1 MIVMGWEVAF
11 ILNSFV
17 LLVLLVGG
25 EWIAFGLGAAGLF
38 ALFLQGGTVSFH
50 PLGTVIWNS
59 VNNFTLTAIPLFVF
73 MGEMVLHG
81 GIGQRFYRGM
91 GLIFSRLPGGL
102 LQANIVSCAIFAAVT
117 GVSVATAATVGTV
130 AIPELSKRGYDREM
144 IFGSLAGGGTLGI
157 LIPPSVPFIIYGVM
171 AQESI
176 TDLFAAGIIPGIV
189 LSLIFMT
196 YIAIR
201 VSVTPRLVPES
212 REASLSL
219 HEKFLVLVHVLPVFG
234 LIFLVLGGIYFGI
247 MTPTE
252 AAAVG
257 AFVSILLSAC
267 YGRLNF
273 SNLKLVLSQTV
284 RTTSMILFIMA
295 GASIFSFALVNSGIN
310 RELTN
315 WVVSQGQVQA
325 TFFILICIIYIIMG
339 CFFDP
344 ISMVVLTMP
353 ILYPIVLKFG
363 FNPIWYGVIL
373 VILIELG
380 LITPP
385 VGFNLFVIH
394 GISGGRP
401 MGEVIRGSFPY
412 MLMMLLMITIL
423 YFFPQIAIW
432 LPQALK

>member
-1 MIVMGWEVAF
+1 M
-11 ILNSFV
+11 
-17 LLVLLVGG
+17 
-25 EWIAFGLGAAGLF
+25 
-38 ALFLQGGTVSFH
+38 
-50 PLGTVIWNS
+50 
-59 VNNFTLTAIPLFVF
+59 
-73 MGEMVLHG
+73 
-81 GIGQRFYRGM
+81 GM
-91 GLIFSRLPGGL
+91 GLIFARLPGGL

-130 AIPELSKRGYDREM
+130 AIPELTKRGYDRKM

-189 LSLIFMT
+189 LSLIFMV

-201 VSVTPRLVPES
+201 VLTKPQLAPRAH
-212 REASLSL
+212 EASLSFREKLFIIL
-219 HEKFLVLVHVLPVFG
+219 HTLPVFG

-257 AFVSILLSAC
+257 AFVSIFMSAC
-267 YGRLNF
+267 YGKLNLA
-273 SNLKLVLSQTV
+273 NIKLVLTQTV
-284 RTTSMILFIMA
+284 RTTSMILLIMA

-315 WVVSQGQVQA
+315 WVVSKGQIQI
-325 TFFILICIIYIIMG
+325 TFFILVCIIYIVMG

-401 MGEVIRGSFPY
+401 MNEIIRGAFPY
-412 MLMMLLMITIL
+412 VMLILSMVFIL
-423 YFFPQIAIW
+423 YLFPQMATW

>member
-1 MIVMGWEVAF
+1 MAWDVAF
-11 ILNSFV
+11 ILNSLV
-17 LLVLLVGG
+17 LLILLVGG
-25 EWIAFGLGAAGLF
+25 EWIVFGLGAAGLF
-38 ALFLQGGTVSFH
+38 ALYIHGGAINFH
-50 PLGTVIWNS
+50 PLGAVIWNS
-59 VNNFTLTAIPLFVF
+59 VNSFTLTAIPLFVF

-81 GIGQRFYRGM
+81 GISQRFYRGM
-91 GLIFSRLPGGL
+91 GLIFARLPGGL

-130 AIPELSKRGYDREM
+130 AIPEMTKQGYDRKM

-189 LSLIFMT
+189 LSLIFMV
-196 YIAIR
+196 YIAVR
-201 VSVTPRLVPES
+201 VLMKPQLAPKSQEVSLPPR
-212 REASLSL
+212 
-219 HEKFLVLVHVLPVFG
+219 EKFFIILHVLPVFG

-257 AFVSILLSAC
+257 AFVSIFMSAC
-267 YGRLNF
+267 YGKLNLA
-273 SNLKLVLSQTV
+273 NIKLVLSQTV
-284 RTTSMILFIMA
+284 RTTSMILLIMA
-295 GASIFSFALVNSGIN
+295 CASIFSFALVNSGIN

-315 WVVSQGQVQA
+315 WVVSTGHNQA
-325 TFFILICIIYIIMG
+325 TFFILICIIYLIMG

-353 ILYPIVLKFG
+353 VLYPIVLKFG

-401 MGEVIRGSFPY
+401 MNEVILGSVPY
-412 MLMMLLMITIL
+412 VFMMLLMIVIL

>member
-1 MIVMGWEVAF
+1 MAWELAF
-11 ILNSFV
+11 ILNSLL

-25 EWIAFGLGAAGLF
+25 EWIAFSLGAAGLF
-38 ALFLQGGTVSFH
+38 ALFLQGGTVNFH
-50 PLGTVIWNS
+50 PLGSVIWNS

-81 GIGQRFYRGM
+81 GLSQRFYRGM
-91 GLIFSRLPGGL
+91 GLIFSRLPGRL
-102 LQANIVSCAIFAAVT
+102 LQANIASCAIFAAVT

-130 AIPELSKRGYDREM
+130 AVPELSKRGYDREM

-189 LSLIFMT
+189 LALIFMC
-196 YIAIR
+196 YVAVR
-201 VSVTPRLVPES
+201 VLVTPRLVPHES
-212 REASLSL
+212 EEASLSTR
-219 HEKFLVLVHVLPVFG
+219 EKALALVHILPVFG

-267 YGRLNF
+267 YGKLNVT
-273 SNLKLVLSQTV
+273 NLRVVLSQTI

-315 WVVSQGQVQA
+315 WVVSLGQGQV
-325 TFFILICIIYIIMG
+325 TFFILICFIYIVLG

-353 ILYPIVLKFG
+353 ILFPMVLEFG
-363 FNPIWYGVIL
+363 FDPIWYGV
-373 VILIELG
+373 VVVVLIELG

-394 GISGGRP
+394 GVSGGRP
-401 MGEVIRGSFPY
+401 MAEIMRGSFPY
-412 MLMMLLMITIL
+412 ILMMSLMIVIL
-423 YFFPQIAIW
+423 YFFPQIALW
-432 LPQALK
+432 LPKALR

>member
-1 MIVMGWEVAF
+1 MSWELAF
-11 ILNSFV
+11 ILNASILFI
-17 LLVLLVGG
+17 LLVGG
-25 EWIAFGLGAAGLF
+25 EWIAFGLGAAGVF
-38 ALFLQGGTVSFH
+38 ALLVTGGTVNFH
-50 PLGTVIWNS
+50 PLGAVMWNS

-81 GIGQRFYRGM
+81 GISQRFYRGM
-91 GLIFSRLPGGL
+91 GLLFSRLPGGL

-130 AIPELSKRGYDREM
+130 AIPELTKRGYNREM

-157 LIPPSVPFIIYGVM
+157 LIPPSVPFIVYGVM

-176 TDLFAAGIIPGIV
+176 TDLFAAGIIPGIG
-189 LSLIFMT
+189 LSLIFMI

-201 VSVTPRLVPES
+201 VFMKPQLAPRSQEV
-212 REASLSL
+212 SLSPR
-219 HEKFLVLVHVLPVFG
+219 EKFFVYLHILPVFG

-257 AFVSILLSAC
+257 AFVAMIMSAC
-267 YGRLNF
+267 YGKLTF
-273 SNLKLVLSQTV
+273 SNLKVVLTQTV
-284 RTTSMILFIMA
+284 RTTSMILIIMA

-315 WVVSQGQVQA
+315 WVVSMGQVQV
-325 TFFILICIIYIIMG
+325 TFFILICIIYIVMG

-401 MGEVIRGSFPY
+401 MGEIIRGSLPY
-412 MLMMLLMITIL
+412 MFMMLFMIGIL
-423 YFFPQIAIW
+423 YFFPQIATW

>member
-1 MIVMGWEVAF
+1 MAWEVAF
-11 ILNSFV
+11 ILNS
-17 LLVLLVGG
+17 LVLLILLMGG

-38 ALFLQGGTVSFH
+38 ALIIHGGTIGFH

-81 GIGQRFYRGM
+81 GISQKFYRGM
-91 GLIFSRLPGGL
+91 GLIFARLPGGL

-130 AIPELSKRGYDREM
+130 AIPELTKRGYDRKM

-157 LIPPSVPFIIYGVM
+157 LTPPSVPFIIYGVM

-189 LSLIFMT
+189 LSLIFMV

-201 VSVTPRLVPES
+201 VLTKPQLAPRAH
-212 REASLSL
+212 EASLSFREKLFIIL
-219 HEKFLVLVHVLPVFG
+219 HTLPVFG

-257 AFVSILLSAC
+257 AFVSIFMSAC
-267 YGRLNF
+267 YGKLNLA
-273 SNLKLVLSQTV
+273 NIKLVLTQTV
-284 RTTSMILFIMA
+284 RTTSMILLIMA

-315 WVVSQGQVQA
+315 WVVSKGQIQI
-325 TFFILICIIYIIMG
+325 TFFILVCIIYIVMG

-401 MGEVIRGSFPY
+401 MNEIIRGAFPY
-412 MLMMLLMITIL
+412 VMLILSMVFIL
-423 YFFPQIAIW
+423 YLFPQMATW

>member
-1 MIVMGWEVAF
+1 MAWEIAF

-17 LLVLLVGG
+17 LLVLLIGG

-38 ALFLQGGTVSFH
+38 ALFIQGGGVNFH
-50 PLGTVIWNS
+50 PLGTVVWNS
-59 VNNFTLTAIPLFVF
+59 VNSFTLTAIPLFVF

-81 GIGQRFYRGM
+81 GISQRFYRGM
-91 GLIFSRLPGGL
+91 GLLFARLPGGL

-130 AIPELSKRGYDREM
+130 AIPELTKQGYDRKM

-189 LSLIFMT
+189 LSLIFMI
-196 YIAIR
+196 YIAFR
-201 VSVTPRLVPES
+201 VLMKPNLAPKSQETHLPFRQKVSIL
-212 REASLSL
+212 L
-219 HEKFLVLVHVLPVFG
+219 HTLPVFG
-234 LIFLVLGGIYFGI
+234 LIFIVLGGIYFGI

-257 AFVSILLSAC
+257 AFVAIIMSIC
-267 YGRLNF
+267 YGKLNF
-273 SNLKLVLSQTV
+273 SNLRLVLSQTV
-284 RTTSMILFIMA
+284 KTTSMILLIMA

-315 WVVSQGQVQA
+315 WVVSKGQVQV
-325 TFFILICIIYIIMG
+325 TFFILICIIYLIMG

-353 ILYPIVLKFG
+353 VLYPIVLKFG

-401 MGEVIRGSFPY
+401 MNEIILGSVPY
-412 MLMMLLMITIL
+412 VVMMLVMIVIL
-423 YFFPQIAIW
+423 YCFPQIALW

>member
-1 MIVMGWEVAF
+1 MAWDIAF

-17 LLVLLVGG
+17 LLILLIGG

-38 ALFLQGGTVSFH
+38 ALFIHGGGINFH
-50 PLGTVIWNS
+50 PLGAIVWNS
-59 VNNFTLTAIPLFVF
+59 VNSFTLTAIPLFVF

-81 GIGQRFYRGM
+81 GISQRFYRGM
-91 GLIFSRLPGGL
+91 GLLFARLPGGL

-130 AIPELSKRGYDREM
+130 AIPELTKQGYDRKM
-144 IFGSLAGGGTLGI
+144 VFGSLAGGGTLGI

-176 TDLFAAGIIPGIV
+176 TDLFAAGVIPGIV
-189 LSLIFMT
+189 LSLIFMI
-196 YIAIR
+196 YIAFR
-201 VSVTPRLVPES
+201 VLMKPHLAPKSQETYLPS
-212 REASLSL
+212 RKKVSIIL
-219 HEKFLVLVHVLPVFG
+219 HTLPVFG
-234 LIFLVLGGIYFGI
+234 LIFIVLGGIYFGI

-257 AFVSILLSAC
+257 AFVAIIMSAF
-267 YGRLNF
+267 YGNLNF
-273 SNLKLVLSQTV
+273 SNLRLVLSQTV
-284 RTTSMILFIMA
+284 KTTSMILLIMA

-315 WVVSQGQVQA
+315 WVVSKGQVQV
-325 TFFILICIIYIIMG
+325 TFFILICIIYLIMG

-353 ILYPIVLKFG
+353 VLYPIVLKFG

-412 MLMMLLMITIL
+412 MVMMLLMITVL

>member
-1 MIVMGWEVAF
+1 MEWNVGLI
-11 ILNSFV
+11 ISSFV
-17 LLVLLVGG
+17 LILLLIGG
-25 EWIAFGLGAAGLF
+25 EWIAFGLGGAGLF
-38 ALFLQGGTVSFH
+38 ALFLYGGTASFH
-50 PLGTVIWNS
+50 PLGSVIWNS
-59 VNNFTLTAIPLFVF
+59 TNSFTLTAIPLFVF

-81 GIGQRFYRGM
+81 GISQRFYRGM
-91 GLIFSRLPGGL
+91 ELIFSRFRGGL
-102 LQANIVSCAIFAAVT
+102 LQANIFSCAIFAAVT

-130 AIPELSKRGYDREM
+130 AVPELTKKGYDREM
-144 IFGSLAGGGTLGI
+144 VFGSLAGGGTLGI

-196 YIAIR
+196 YIGIR
-201 VSVTPRLVPES
+201 VSISPHLAPRSP
-212 REASLSL
+212 EASLPL
-219 HEKFLVLVHVLPVFG
+219 REKFLVIAHVLPVFG
-234 LIFLVLGGIYFGI
+234 LIFLVLGGIYFGV

-257 AFVSILLSAC
+257 AFISMVMSAF

-273 SNLKLVLSQTV
+273 RNLKLVTLSTV
-284 RTTSMILFIMA
+284 RTTSMILVIMA
-295 GASIFSFALVNSGIN
+295 GASVFSFALVNSGIN
-310 RELTN
+310 RELTQ
-315 WVVSQGQVQA
+315 WVVSQSQVQVV
-325 TFFILICIIYIIMG
+325 FFILICIIYLILG

-353 ILYPIVLKFG
+353 VLYPIVLKFG

-385 VGFNLFVIH
+385 VGFNLYVIH

-401 MGEVIRGSFPY
+401 MGEVIRGSVPY
-412 MLMMLLMITIL
+412 MLMMILMIIIL
-423 YFFPQIAIW
+423 YFFPQLALW

>member
-1 MIVMGWEVAF
+1 MGWEVAF

-25 EWIAFGLGAAGLF
+25 EWIAFALGAAGLF

-102 LQANIVSCAIFAAVT
+102 LQANIVSCAIFSAVT

-130 AIPELSKRGYDREM
+130 AVPELSKRGYDREM

-157 LIPPSVPFIIYGVM
+157 LIPPSIPFIIYGVM

-212 REASLSL
+212 KEASLSIK
-219 HEKFLVLVHVLPVFG
+219 EKLLVLVHVLPVFG
-234 LIFLVLGGIYFGI
+234 LVFLVLGGIYFGI

-257 AFVSILLSAC
+257 AFVSILLSVC

-273 SNLKLVLSQTV
+273 TNLKLVLSQTV

-401 MGEVIRGSFPY
+401 MNEIIQGSFPY

>member
-1 MIVMGWEVAF
+1 
-11 ILNSFV
+11 
-17 LLVLLVGG
+17 
-25 EWIAFGLGAAGLF
+25 
-38 ALFLQGGTVSFH
+38 
-50 PLGTVIWNS
+50 
-59 VNNFTLTAIPLFVF
+59 
-73 MGEMVLHG
+73 
-81 GIGQRFYRGM
+81 
-91 GLIFSRLPGGL
+91 
-102 LQANIVSCAIFAAVT
+102 
-117 GVSVATAATVGTV
+117 VGTV
-130 AIPELSKRGYDREM
+130 AVPELSKRGYDREM

-189 LSLIFMT
+189 LTLIFMT
-196 YIAIR
+196 YVAIR
-201 VSVTPRLVPES
+201 VLVTPRLVPDGS
-212 REASLSL
+212 LEAPLSAK
-219 HEKFLVLVHVLPVFG
+219 EKTRALLHVLPVFG
-234 LIFLVLGGIYFGI
+234 LIFLVLGGIYFGV

-257 AFVSILLSAC
+257 AFVSMLLSAC
-267 YGRLNF
+267 YGKLTF
-273 SNLKLVLSQTV
+273 TSLKLVLSQTV
-284 RTTSMILFIMA
+284 KTTSMILFIMA

-310 RELTN
+310 RELTT
-315 WVVSQGQVQA
+315 WVVSQGQVQV
-325 TFFILICIIYIIMG
+325 TFFILVCIIYLILG

-353 ILYPIVLKFG
+353 ILYPIVLQFG
-363 FNPIWYGVIL
+363 FDPIWYGVIL

-412 MLMMLLMITIL
+412 MLMMCFMIGIL
-423 YFFPQIAIW
+423 YLFPQIAVW
-432 LPQALK
+432 LPRALR

>member
-1 MIVMGWEVAF
+1 MEWNIGLILSSF
-11 ILNSFV
+11 ILI
-17 LLVLLVGG
+17 LLLIGG
-25 EWIAFGLGAAGLF
+25 EWIAFGLGGAGIF
-38 ALFLQGGTVSFH
+38 ALYLYGGAASFR
-50 PLGTVIWNS
+50 PLGSVIWNS
-59 VNNFTLTAIPLFVF
+59 TNSFTLTAIPLFVF

-81 GIGQRFYRGM
+81 GISQRFYRGM
-91 GLIFSRLPGGL
+91 ELLFSRFRGGL
-102 LQANIVSCAIFAAVT
+102 LQANIFSCAIFAAVT

-130 AIPELSKRGYDREM
+130 AVPELTKKGYDREM

-196 YIAIR
+196 YIGIR
-201 VSVTPRLVPES
+201 VSLSPHLAPKS
-212 REASLSL
+212 QEASLPPR
-219 HEKFLVLVHVLPVFG
+219 EKFFVILHVLPVFG

-257 AFVSILLSAC
+257 AFISMVMSAF
-267 YGRLNF
+267 YGKLNF
-273 SNLKLVLSQTV
+273 ANLKLVAFSTV
-284 RTTSMILFIMA
+284 RTTSMILLIMA

-310 RELTN
+310 RELTQ
-315 WVVSQGQVQA
+315 WVVSQSQVQVV
-325 TFFILICIIYIIMG
+325 FFILICIIYLILG

-401 MGEVIRGSFPY
+401 MGEVIRGSMPY
-412 MLMMLLMITIL
+412 MFMMILMIVIL
-423 YFFPQIAIW
+423 YLFPQITLW
-432 LPQALK
+432 LPQTLK

>member
-1 MIVMGWEVAF
+1 MEWEIALLIDSL
-11 ILNSFV
+11 ILV
-17 LLVLLVGG
+17 LLLVGG
-25 EWIAFGLGAAGLF
+25 EWIAFGLGGAGLF
-38 ALFLQGGTVSFH
+38 ALFLQGGAVNFR

-59 VNNFTLTAIPLFVF
+59 TNSFTLTAIPLFVF

-91 GLIFSRLPGGL
+91 ELLFSRVCGRL

-130 AIPELSKRGYDREM
+130 AVPELTKQGYDRKM

-189 LSLIFMT
+189 LSLLFMI
-196 YIAIR
+196 YIAFR
-201 VSVTPRLVPES
+201 VFMKPHLAPKCQETSLPF
-212 REASLSL
+212 REKGWILL
-219 HEKFLVLVHVLPVFG
+219 HTLPVFG
-234 LIFLVLGGIYFGI
+234 LIFVVLGGIYFGI

-257 AFVSILLSAC
+257 AFVAIVMSAC
-267 YGRLNF
+267 YGKLGF
-273 SNLKLVLSQTV
+273 SNLRLVLSQTV
-284 RTTSMILFIMA
+284 KTTSMILLIMV

-315 WVVSQGQVQA
+315 WVISKGQVQGI
-325 TFFILICIIYIIMG
+325 FFILICIIYLIMG

-344 ISMVVLTMP
+344 ISIVVLTMP
-353 ILYPIVLKFG
+353 VLYPIVLKFG

-373 VILIELG
+373 VIMIEVG

-401 MGEVIRGSFPY
+401 MNEIIEGSVPY
-412 MLMMLLMITIL
+412 VGMILLMIVIL
-423 YFFPQIAIW
+423 YCFPQIALW

>member
-1 MIVMGWEVAF
+1 MGWEVAF

-176 TDLFAAGIIPGIV
+176 TDLFAAGIIPGII

-201 VSVTPRLVPES
+201 VLITPRLVPES
-212 REASLSL
+212 KEASLSL
-219 HEKFLVLVHVLPVFG
+219 NEKFLVLVHVLPVFG

-401 MGEVIRGSFPY
+401 MSEVIRGSFPY

>member
-1 MIVMGWEVAF
+1 
-11 ILNSFV
+11 
-17 LLVLLVGG
+17 
-25 EWIAFGLGAAGLF
+25 
-38 ALFLQGGTVSFH
+38 
-50 PLGTVIWNS
+50 
-59 VNNFTLTAIPLFVF
+59 
-73 MGEMVLHG
+73 
-81 GIGQRFYRGM
+81 
-91 GLIFSRLPGGL
+91 
-102 LQANIVSCAIFAAVT
+102 
-117 GVSVATAATVGTV
+117 
-130 AIPELSKRGYDREM
+130 
-144 IFGSLAGGGTLGI
+144 
-157 LIPPSVPFIIYGVM
+157 M

-196 YIAIR
+196 YIGIR
-201 VSVTPRLVPES
+201 VSISPHLAPKS
-212 REASLSL
+212 REASLPL
-219 HEKFLVLVHVLPVFG
+219 REKFFVILHVVPVFG

-257 AFVSILLSAC
+257 AFISMVMSGF
-267 YGRLNF
+267 YGKLNF
-273 SNLKLVLSQTV
+273 ANLKLVALSTV

-310 RELTN
+310 RELTQ
-315 WVVSQGQVQA
+315 WVVSQSQVQII
-325 TFFILICIIYIIMG
+325 FFILICIIYLILG

-353 ILYPIVLKFG
+353 IFYPIVLKFG

-385 VGFNLFVIH
+385 VGFNLYVIH
-394 GISGGRP
+394 AISGGRP
-401 MGEVIRGSFPY
+401 IGEVIHGAIPY
-412 MLMMLLMITIL
+412 MVMMIMMIIIL
-423 YFFPQIAIW
+423 YFFPQMALW

>member
-1 MIVMGWEVAF
+1 MAWNIAF
-11 ILNSFV
+11 LLNSLILF
-17 LLVLLVGG
+17 LLLMGG

-38 ALFLQGGTVSFH
+38 ALFIHGGVVSFH
-50 PLGTVIWNS
+50 PLGAVIWNS
-59 VNNFTLTAIPLFVF
+59 TNNFTLTAIPLFVF

-81 GIGQRFYRGM
+81 GISQRFYRGM

-130 AIPELSKRGYDREM
+130 AVPELSKRGYDREM

-212 REASLSL
+212 KEASLAIK
-219 HEKFLVLVHVLPVFG
+219 EKFLVLIHVLPVFG
-234 LIFLVLGGIYFGI
+234 LIFLVPGGIYFGV

-257 AFVSILLSAC
+257 AFVSILMSAC
-267 YGRLNF
+267 YGKLNF
-273 SNLKLVLSQTV
+273 INLKLVLSQTV

>member
-1 MIVMGWEVAF
+1 VTWDVVF
-11 ILNSFV
+11 ILNS
-17 LLVLLVGG
+17 LLLLLLMMGG
-25 EWIAFGLGAAGLF
+25 QWIAFALGAAGLF
-38 ALFLQGGTVSFH
+38 ALMITSGVIGFH

-81 GIGQRFYRGM
+81 GISQRFYRGM
-91 GLIFSRLPGGL
+91 GLIFARLPGGL

-117 GVSVATAATVGTV
+117 GVSVATAATIGTV
-130 AIPELSKRGYDREM
+130 AIPELTKRGYDRKM

-157 LIPPSVPFIIYGVM
+157 LIPPSIPFIIYGVM

-176 TDLFAAGIIPGIV
+176 TNLFAAGIIPGIV
-189 LSLIFMT
+189 LTLMFMI
-196 YIAIR
+196 YITIR
-201 VSVTPRLVPES
+201 VLIKPQLVPKAHDAS
-212 REASLSL
+212 MPLREKLFIIL
-219 HEKFLVLVHVLPVFG
+219 HTVPVFG
-234 LIFLVLGGIYFGI
+234 LIFLVLGGIYLGI

-257 AFVSILLSAC
+257 AFFAIIMSFF
-267 YGRLNF
+267 YGNLTF
-273 SNLKLVLSQTV
+273 SNMKIVLAQTV
-284 RTTSMILFIMA
+284 KTTSMILLIMA

-315 WVVSQGQVQA
+315 WVVSYGQIQV
-325 TFFILICIIYIIMG
+325 TFFILVCIIYIVMG

-344 ISMVVLTMP
+344 ISMMVLTMP

-363 FNPIWYGVIL
+363 FDPIWYGVI
-373 VILIELG
+373 VVVLIELG

-394 GISGGRP
+394 GISGKRP
-401 MGEVIRGSFPY
+401 MGEVIQGAFPY
-412 MLMMLLMITIL
+412 CFLMFLLIIVL
-423 YFFPQIAIW
+423 YFFPGLATW
-432 LPQALK
+432 LPRALN

>member
-1 MIVMGWEVAF
+1 MAWEIAF

-17 LLVLLVGG
+17 LLVLLIGG

-38 ALFLQGGTVSFH
+38 ALFIQGGAVNFH
-50 PLGTVIWNS
+50 PLGTVVWNS
-59 VNNFTLTAIPLFVF
+59 VNSFTLTAIPLFVF

-81 GIGQRFYRGM
+81 GISQRFYRGM
-91 GLIFSRLPGGL
+91 GLIFARLPGGL

-130 AIPELSKRGYDREM
+130 AIPELTKQGYDRKM

-189 LSLIFMT
+189 LSLIFMV
-196 YIAIR
+196 YIAFR
-201 VSVTPRLVPES
+201 VLMKPRLAPKS
-212 REASLSL
+212 QEAHLPLGEKVMILL
-219 HEKFLVLVHVLPVFG
+219 HTLPVFG
-234 LIFLVLGGIYFGI
+234 LIFIVLGGIYFGI

-257 AFVSILLSAC
+257 AFVAIVMSAF
-267 YGRLNF
+267 YGKFNF
-273 SNLKLVLSQTV
+273 SNLKLVLSQAV
-284 RTTSMILFIMA
+284 KTTSMILLIMA

-315 WVVSQGQVQA
+315 WVVSKGQVQV
-325 TFFILICIIYIIMG
+325 TFFILICIIYLIMG

-353 ILYPIVLKFG
+353 VLYPIVLKFG

-401 MGEVIRGSFPY
+401 MNEVILGSVPY
-412 MLMMLLMITIL
+412 VVMMLIMIVIL
-423 YFFPQIAIW
+423 YFYPQIAIW

>member
-1 MIVMGWEVAF
+1 MEWNVGLI
-11 ILNSFV
+11 ISSFV
-17 LLVLLVGG
+17 LILLLIGG
-25 EWIAFGLGAAGLF
+25 EWIAFGLGGAGIF
-38 ALFLQGGTVSFH
+38 ALYLYGGVTSFR
-50 PLGTVIWNS
+50 PIGSVIWNS
-59 VNNFTLTAIPLFVF
+59 TNSFTLTAIPLFVF

-81 GIGQRFYRGM
+81 GISQRFYRGM
-91 GLIFSRLPGGL
+91 ELICSRFRGGL
-102 LQANIVSCAIFAAVT
+102 LQANIFSCAIFAAVT

-130 AIPELSKRGYDREM
+130 AVPELTKKGYDREM
-144 IFGSLAGGGTLGI
+144 VFGSLAGGGTLGI

-196 YIAIR
+196 YIGIR
-201 VSVTPRLVPES
+201 VSISPHLAPKSQQTTLPL
-212 REASLSL
+212 REKSL
-219 HEKFLVLVHVLPVFG
+219 LVLHVLPVFG
-234 LIFLVLGGIYFGI
+234 LIFLVLGGIYFGV

-257 AFVSILLSAC
+257 AFISMGMSAF
-267 YGRLNF
+267 YGKLNF
-273 SNLKLVLSQTV
+273 SNLKVVTLSTV
-284 RTTSMILFIMA
+284 RTTSMILLIMA
-295 GASIFSFALVNSGIN
+295 GASVFSFALVNSGIN
-310 RELTN
+310 RELTQ
-315 WVVSQGQVQA
+315 WVVSQSQVQVV
-325 TFFILICIIYIIMG
+325 FFILICIIYLILG

-353 ILYPIVLKFG
+353 VLYPIVLKFG
-363 FNPIWYGVIL
+363 FNPIWYGVVL

-385 VGFNLFVIH
+385 VGFNLYVIH

-401 MGEVIRGSFPY
+401 MGEVVRGSVPY
-412 MLMMLLMITIL
+412 MLMMILMIIIL
-423 YFFPQIAIW
+423 YFFPQIATW

>member
-1 MIVMGWEVAF
+1 MAWDIAF

-17 LLVLLVGG
+17 LLILLIGG

-38 ALFLQGGTVSFH
+38 ALFIHGGGINFH
-50 PLGTVIWNS
+50 PLGAIVWNS
-59 VNNFTLTAIPLFVF
+59 VNSFTLTAIPLFVF

-81 GIGQRFYRGM
+81 GISQRFYRGM
-91 GLIFSRLPGGL
+91 GLLFARLPGGL

-130 AIPELSKRGYDREM
+130 AIPELTKQGYDRKM
-144 IFGSLAGGGTLGI
+144 VFGSLAGGGTLGI

-176 TDLFAAGIIPGIV
+176 TDLFAAGVIPGIV
-189 LSLIFMT
+189 LSLIFMI
-196 YIAIR
+196 YIAFR
-201 VSVTPRLVPES
+201 VLMKPHLAPKSQETYLPS
-212 REASLSL
+212 RKKVSIIL
-219 HEKFLVLVHVLPVFG
+219 HTLPVFG
-234 LIFLVLGGIYFGI
+234 LIFIVLGGIYFGI

-257 AFVSILLSAC
+257 AFVAIIMSAF
-267 YGRLNF
+267 YGNLNF
-273 SNLKLVLSQTV
+273 SNLRLVLSQTV
-284 RTTSMILFIMA
+284 KTTSMILLIMA

-315 WVVSQGQVQA
+315 WVVSKGQVQV
-325 TFFILICIIYIIMG
+325 TFFILICIIYLIMG

-353 ILYPIVLKFG
+353 VLYPIVLKFG

-412 MLMMLLMITIL
+412 MVMMLLMITIL

>member
-1 MIVMGWEVAF
+1 MAWELAF

-17 LLVLLVGG
+17 LLILLVGG
-25 EWIAFGLGAAGLF
+25 EWIAFSLGAAGLF
-38 ALFLQGGTVSFH
+38 ALFLQGGTVNFH
-50 PLGTVIWNS
+50 PLGSVIWNS

-81 GIGQRFYRGM
+81 GLGQRFYRGM
-91 GLIFSRLPGGL
+91 GLIFLRLPGGL
-102 LQANIVSCAIFAAVT
+102 LQANIASCAIFAAVT

-130 AIPELSKRGYDREM
+130 AIPELSKRGYNREM

-189 LSLIFMT
+189 LTLIFMT

-201 VSVTPRLVPES
+201 VLITPGLASDQS
-212 REASLSL
+212 REALLSL
-219 HEKFLVLVHVLPVFG
+219 REKAFIILHVLPVFG
-234 LIFLVLGGIYFGI
+234 LIFLVLGGIYFGV

-267 YGRLNF
+267 YGKLNF
-273 SNLKLVLSQTV
+273 TNLKLVLSQTV

-315 WVVSQGQVQA
+315 WVVSQGQVQM
-325 TFFILICIIYIIMG
+325 TFFILVCIIYLIMG

-353 ILYPIVLKFG
+353 ILYPIVLQFG
-363 FNPIWYGVIL
+363 FDPIWYGVIL

-401 MGEVIRGSFPY
+401 MGEIIRGSFPY
-412 MLMMLLMITIL
+412 MLMMLLMIVIL
-423 YFFPQIAIW
+423 YLFPQIAIW
-432 LPQALK
+432 LPKALK

>member
-1 MIVMGWEVAF
+1 MTWELAF

-17 LLVLLVGG
+17 LLILLVGG

-38 ALFLQGGTVSFH
+38 ALFFQGGTVNFH
-50 PLGTVIWNS
+50 PLGSVIWNS

-81 GIGQRFYRGM
+81 GLGQRVYRGM

-102 LQANIVSCAIFAAVT
+102 LQANIASCAIFAAVT

-130 AIPELSKRGYDREM
+130 AIPELSKRGYNREM

-189 LSLIFMT
+189 LTLIFMT

-201 VSVTPRLVPES
+201 VLITPRLAPNES
-212 REASLSL
+212 KEASLSL
-219 HEKFLVLVHVLPVFG
+219 REKALVMVHVLPVFG

-267 YGRLNF
+267 YGKLNF
-273 SNLKLVLSQTV
+273 TNLKLVLSQTV

-315 WVVSQGQVQA
+315 WVVSQGQVQV
-325 TFFILICIIYIIMG
+325 TFFILVCIIYLIMG

-353 ILYPIVLKFG
+353 ILYPIVLQFG
-363 FNPIWYGVIL
+363 FDPIWYGVIL

-412 MLMMLLMITIL
+412 MLMMLFMIGIL
-423 YFFPQIAIW
+423 YFFPQIAVW
-432 LPQALK
+432 LPRALR

>member
-1 MIVMGWEVAF
+1 MEWEIV
-11 ILNSFV
+11 LLLDSFV
-17 LLVLLVGG
+17 LILLLVGG
-25 EWIAFGLGAAGLF
+25 EWIAFGLGGAGLF
-38 ALFLQGGTVSFH
+38 ALFLQGGAVNFR
-50 PLGTVIWNS
+50 PLGMVIWNS
-59 VNNFTLTAIPLFVF
+59 TNSFTLTAIPLFVF

-91 GLIFSRLPGGL
+91 ELLFSRVRGGL

-130 AIPELSKRGYDREM
+130 AIPELTKQGYDRKM

-196 YIAIR
+196 YIGIR
-201 VSVTPRLVPES
+201 VSISPHLAPRAK
-212 REASLSL
+212 EASLPL
-219 HEKFLVLVHVLPVFG
+219 KDKLMILVHLLPVFG
-234 LIFLVLGGIYFGI
+234 LIFFVLGGIYFGI

-257 AFVSILLSAC
+257 AFISMILSAF
-267 YGRLNF
+267 YKKLNF
-273 SNLKLVLSQTV
+273 TNLKLVMFSTV

-315 WVVSQGQVQA
+315 WVVSQSNIQVV
-325 TFFILICIIYIIMG
+325 FFILICIIYLILG

-353 ILYPIVLKFG
+353 ILYPIVLQFG

-385 VGFNLFVIH
+385 VGFNLYVIH

-401 MGEVIRGSFPY
+401 MGEVIEGATPY
-412 MLMMLLMITIL
+412 MAMIILMIVIL
-423 YFFPQIAIW
+423 YFFPQIALW

>member
-1 MIVMGWEVAF
+1 MTWELAF

-17 LLVLLVGG
+17 LLILLVGG
-25 EWIAFGLGAAGLF
+25 EWIAFGLGATGLF
-38 ALFLQGGTVSFH
+38 ALFLQGGTVNFH
-50 PLGTVIWNS
+50 PLGSVIWNS

-81 GIGQRFYRGM
+81 GLGQRFYRGM
-91 GLIFSRLPGGL
+91 GLIFFRLPGGL
-102 LQANIVSCAIFAAVT
+102 LQANIASCAIFAAVT

-130 AIPELSKRGYDREM
+130 AVPELSKRGYNREM

-189 LSLIFMT
+189 LTLIFMT

-201 VSVTPRLVPES
+201 VLITPRLVPNES
-212 REASLSL
+212 KEASLSL
-219 HEKFLVLVHVLPVFG
+219 KEKALVMLHVLPVFG

-252 AAAVG
+252 AAAIG

-273 SNLKLVLSQTV
+273 TNLKLVLSQTV

-295 GASIFSFALVNSGIN
+295 GASIFSFALVNSGLN

-315 WVVSQGQVQA
+315 WVVSLGQGQV
-325 TFFILICIIYIIMG
+325 TFFILLCSIYIVLG

-353 ILYPIVLKFG
+353 ILFPMVLTFG
-363 FNPIWYGVIL
+363 FDPIWYGV
-373 VILIELG
+373 VVVVLIELG

-394 GISGGRP
+394 GVSGGRP
-401 MGEVIRGSFPY
+401 MAEIMRGSFPY
-412 MLMMLLMITIL
+412 MLMMLLMIVIL
-423 YFFPQIAIW
+423 YSFPQIAIW
-432 LPQALK
+432 LPKALK

>member
-1 MIVMGWEVAF
+1 
-11 ILNSFV
+11 
-17 LLVLLVGG
+17 
-25 EWIAFGLGAAGLF
+25 
-38 ALFLQGGTVSFH
+38 
-50 PLGTVIWNS
+50 
-59 VNNFTLTAIPLFVF
+59 
-73 MGEMVLHG
+73 
-81 GIGQRFYRGM
+81 
-91 GLIFSRLPGGL
+91 
-102 LQANIVSCAIFAAVT
+102 
-117 GVSVATAATVGTV
+117 
-130 AIPELSKRGYDREM
+130 
-144 IFGSLAGGGTLGI
+144 
-157 LIPPSVPFIIYGVM
+157 M

-189 LSLIFMT
+189 LTLIFMT

-201 VSVTPRLVPES
+201 VLITPALASDEGK
-212 REASLSL
+212 EASLSL
-219 HEKFLVLVHVLPVFG
+219 REKALIMLHVLPVFG
-234 LIFLVLGGIYFGI
+234 LIFLVLGGINFGD

-267 YGRLNF
+267 YGKLNF
-273 SNLKLVLSQTV
+273 TNLKLVLSQTV

-315 WVVSQGQVQA
+315 WVVSQGQVQV
-325 TFFILICIIYIIMG
+325 TFFILVCIIYIIMG

-353 ILYPIVLKFG
+353 ILYPIVLQFG
-363 FNPIWYGVIL
+363 FDPIWYGVIL

-401 MGEVIRGSFPY
+401 MGEIIRGSFPY
-412 MLMMLLMITIL
+412 MLMMLLMIVIL
-423 YFFPQIAIW
+423 YSFPQIAIW
-432 LPQALK
+432 LPKALK

>member
-1 MIVMGWEVAF
+1 MAWEIAF

-17 LLVLLVGG
+17 LLTLLIGG
-25 EWIAFGLGAAGLF
+25 ERIAFGLGAAGLF
-38 ALFLQGGTVSFH
+38 ALFIHGGGINFH
-50 PLGTVIWNS
+50 PLGTVVWNS
-59 VNNFTLTAIPLFVF
+59 VNSFTLTAIPLFVF

-81 GIGQRFYRGM
+81 GISQRFYRGM

-130 AIPELSKRGYDREM
+130 AVPELTKQGYDRKM

-189 LSLIFMT
+189 LSLIFMI
-196 YIAIR
+196 YIAFR
-201 VSVTPRLVPES
+201 VLMKPHLAPKSQETHLPF
-212 REASLSL
+212 REKVLILL
-219 HEKFLVLVHVLPVFG
+219 HALPVFG
-234 LIFLVLGGIYFGI
+234 LIFIVLGGIYFGI

-257 AFVSILLSAC
+257 AFVAIVMSAC
-267 YGRLNF
+267 YGKLDF
-273 SNLKLVLSQTV
+273 SNLRLVLSQTV
-284 RTTSMILFIMA
+284 KTTSMILLIMA

-315 WVVSQGQVQA
+315 WVVSKGQVQA
-325 TFFILICIIYIIMG
+325 TFFILICIIYLIMG

-344 ISMVVLTMP
+344 ISMIVLTMP
-353 ILYPIVLKFG
+353 VLYPIVLKFG

-373 VILIELG
+373 VLVIEVG

-401 MGEVIRGSFPY
+401 MNEIIRGSVPY
-412 MLMMLLMITIL
+412 VVMILVMIVIL
-423 YFFPQIAIW
+423 YFFPQIALW